1 MLRCSFISQVLQ
13 KATSSYGTALC
24 VLQTHL
30 ICDTPLWSDSGK
42 HGISSKSKQAT
53 FWRQKEESG
62 GGGGGS
68 GGIAAPVKWG

>member
-1 MLRCSFISQVLQ
+1 MAQ
-13 KATSSYGTALC
+13 LC
-24 VLQTHL
+24 VCCRHL
-30 ICDTPLWSDSGK
+30 IRDTPLWSDSGK

-62 GGGGGS
+62 GGGGS